1 MGALAMTGGFNHVV
15 RSWPL
20 ASFSGVFQPHS
31 WDGIKP
37 VEISSLQ
44 YEMPCRTWRS
54 FRSIQ
59 GGDHSGGIS
68 WSSWLGICFCFRF
81 VTAHVWWWSPELG
94 IWWNQVVPPS
104 CMEDLRRVGWL
115 GRENWR
121 WFWSFPNDNGKFPM
135 EAIVFFLGGCLI
147 LLSWANPSFFFAMK
161 ITSTD

>member
-1 MGALAMTGGFNHVV
+1 MKSDPLGLAKQMGALAMTGGFNHVV
-15 RSWPL
+15 RSRNL
-20 ASFSGVFQPHS
+20 ASGFFQPHS

-44 YEMPCRTWRS
+44 RTWRS

-121 WFWSFPNDNGKFPM
+121 WFWSFPNDNGKFHM
-135 EAIVFFLGGCLI
+135 ETIVFCYLEEI
-147 LLSWANPSFFFAMK
+147 QVFFAMK
-161 ITSTD
+161 IASTD